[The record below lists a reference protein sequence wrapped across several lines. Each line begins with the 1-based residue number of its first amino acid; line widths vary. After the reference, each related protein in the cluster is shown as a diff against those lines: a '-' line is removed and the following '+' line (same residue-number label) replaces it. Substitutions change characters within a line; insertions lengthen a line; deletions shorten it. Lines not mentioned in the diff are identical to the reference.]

1 MSSATLKSGRLRFQ
15 NDALPDPQA
24 AELLKW
30 EAIESAAERVQ
41 NSAAREEL
49 SWRLVPPSSGA
60 MLVFSR
66 A

>member
-1 MSSATLKSGRLRFQ
+1 MSSATLKSARLRFQ
-15 NDALPDPQA
+15 NDALPDPQV

-49 SWRLVPPSSGA
+49 SWRLVPP
-60 MLVFSR
+60 LVGRHARF
-66 A
+66 